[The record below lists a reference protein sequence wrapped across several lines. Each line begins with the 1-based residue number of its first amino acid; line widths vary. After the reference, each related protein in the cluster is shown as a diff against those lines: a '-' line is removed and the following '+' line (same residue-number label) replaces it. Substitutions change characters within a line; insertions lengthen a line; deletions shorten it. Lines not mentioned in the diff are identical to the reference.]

1 MLKSIVL
8 LLSLAGVLN
17 CQEIYVEIGPG
28 QQELKSYI
36 KTFAAGHVDKYV
48 IQVYTPDGQI
58 SSDTVSEW
66 PKPVPYEEDFEV
78 PDVVVVDRPIITPI
92 ENYPSI
98 SIYCF
103 RYVTTDGY
111 EVLITPYSYYKQKW
125 VEY

>member
-66 PKPVPYEEDFEV
+66 PSRFLMKK
-78 PDVVVVDRPIITPI
+78 ILKCLMWWWLT
-92 ENYPSI
+92 
-98 SIYCF
+98 
-103 RYVTTDGY
+103 GQ
-111 EVLITPYSYYKQKW
+111 L
-125 VEY
+125 